1 VQTCA
6 SEPSVEF
13 VHSVNLM
20 PDSDFKVGDTVVAR
34 YTEESRTWEPATVV
48 SVDDAIITVQFHG
61 YKDHT
66 RVSGDRI
73 QPAATLPP
81 GEVPGWGGASAS
93 ASASPHQA
101 AAEASKRPEQ
111 MANST
116 LYARPREVD
125 RTHLHHAPY
134 NLKVAVDT
142 AKTTNRPAGPPGRR
156 SQTILTYESVAV
168 PTHEGPAQSEG
179 IGLLWIFR
187 RRKLRREKSGRC
199 VKYMSAT

>member
-1 VQTCA
+1 MQTSNA

-81 GEVPGWGGASAS
+81 GEVPGWGGASAL

-101 AAEASKRPEQ
+101 AAEAANRPEQ

-125 RTHLHHAPY
+125 RTHLHHAPC
-134 NLKVAVDT
+134 
-142 AKTTNRPAGPPGRR
+142 
-156 SQTILTYESVAV
+156 TIQLES
-168 PTHEGPAQSEG
+168 S
-179 IGLLWIFR
+179 R
-187 RRKLRREKSGRC
+187 
-199 VKYMSAT
+199 

>member
-1 VQTCA
+1 MQTCA

-13 VHSVNLM
+13 VM

-101 AAEASKRPEQ
+101 AAEAAKRPEQ

-142 AKTTNRPAGPPGRR
+142 AKTTNRPAAPPLTDNPHIRVGGCADARAWALLRVKALDNYGFFAAGSCAERR
-156 SQTILTYESVAV
+156 A
-168 PTHEGPAQSEG
+168 AD
-179 IGLLWIFR
+179 
-187 RRKLRREKSGRC
+187 
-199 VKYMSAT
+199 A